1 MDNTSG
7 HNTSADGYKVT
18 KVLIV
23 ERSPRLAIGITQ
35 ILGKSKLI
43 EVVGRIEDTKRLA
56 ELVDALQPQVVLLNA
71 DRPGG
76 SLREL
81 CATLGGRKIGVVLLS
96 VESQHGPVRDALEA
110 GAHSIV
116 IWPCRPRELVL
127 AIINA
132 ARVSRGTGSLSML
145 PEVESEIQ
153 AENNLTTDKL
163 GPLVDWASRTDTKE
177 LSPRLKK
184 P

>member
-1 MDNTSG
+1 MDNTTG
-7 HNTSADGYKVT
+7 HALKVV
-18 KVLIV
+18 KVLII

-35 ILGKSKLI
+35 ILGRSKLV
-43 EVVGRIEDTKRLA
+43 EVVGRTEDTKRLV
-56 ELVDALQPQVVLLNA
+56 EVVEALQPQVVVLNA
-71 DRPGG
+71 DRPGS

-96 VESQHGPVRDALEA
+96 VESERGPVRDALEA

-132 ARVSRGTGSLSML
+132 ARVSGGTGSLSML
-145 PEVESEIQ
+145 PEVESEIK

-177 LSPRLKK
+177 LSPR
-184 P
+184 